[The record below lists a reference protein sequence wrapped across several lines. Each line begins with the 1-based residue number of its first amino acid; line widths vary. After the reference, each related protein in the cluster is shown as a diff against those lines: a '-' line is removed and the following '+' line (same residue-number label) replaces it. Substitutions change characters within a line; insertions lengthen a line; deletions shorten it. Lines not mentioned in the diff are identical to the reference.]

1 MKYYFSNE
9 NLSNLTSTLAIVAS
23 DKDAK
28 IVINFGER
36 SNDKEMCHVATCLGG
51 TEQENVKFLGEIPEG
66 FKKPEK
72 FAFDAR
78 LFITILQSCLTLKE
92 RTYIETAQSI
102 CYVGVDGAARFP
114 LQIIAPESVPDGIP
128 MDPAKTLV
136 QFAVKAADFMSAL
149 RAGAYAASGGVDQFA
164 NPVLMLDTGSEKPQ
178 LFVYSTDGKTV
189 ARGRCECMV
198 PEGNEGR
205 DVRLKAYLEEKKLT
219 AFMIALPKKVVSDIQ
234 KFGAQAEQLN
244 MVITDRHIFLSPNVS
259 TIYAASLAAQFTHV
273 ETYVDQWLHLDK
285 GTEVVVDLAA
295 FKASLD
301 LLLKYMEVSGVE
313 KSPIL
318 MTCAGNEICLDQ
330 LEGGEGA
337 TRLKVVETSSNE
349 KKSVCFNG
357 KKVMETINSL
367 NKGNLKIS
375 FLSGD
380 KVPVLFSNGA
390 LDQDISGNIS
400 FILPVQRKTVESAP
414 VKESQDETVSE
425 EADSAGEGE
434 STE

>member
-36 SNDKEMCHVATCLGG
+36 SNAKEMCHVATCLGG

-66 FKKPEK
+66 FEKPEK

-78 LFITILQSCLTLKE
+78 LFITVLQSCLTLKE

-149 RAGAYAASGGVDQFA
+149 RAGAYAAAGGVDQFS
-164 NPVLMLDTGSEKPQ
+164 NPVLMLDTGAKPQ
-178 LFVYSTDGKTV
+178 LYVYSTDGKTI
-189 ARGRCECMV
+189 ARGRCDCMV
-198 PEGNEGR
+198 PDGNEDR
-205 DVRLKAYLEEKKLT
+205 ETRLKAYLKEKNLN
-219 AFMIALPKKVVSDIQ
+219 AFMIALPKKVVADIQ
-234 KFGAQAEQLN
+234 KFGSQAEQLN

-259 TIYAASLAAQFTHV
+259 TIYAASLGAQFTHV
-273 ETYVDQWLHLDK
+273 ETYVEQWMQMDK
-285 GTEVVVDLAA
+285 SAEVVVDLAV

-301 LLLKYMEVSGVE
+301 LLLKYMEVSGAE
-313 KSPIL
+313 KTPIL
-318 MTCAGNEICLDQ
+318 MTCAENEICLDQ
-330 LEGGEGA
+330 IEGGEGA

-349 KKSVCFNG
+349 KMTVCFNG

-375 FLSGD
+375 FLAGD
-380 KVPVLFSNGA
+380 TVPVMFSNGA
-390 LDQDISGNIS
+390 LEQEANGSVS
-400 FILPVQRKTVESAP
+400 FILPVKRKTVETAP
-414 VKESQDETVSE
+414 AKEEKEETVAE
-425 EADSAGEGE
+425 ETDSADNGE
-434 STE
+434 SAQ